1 MSAASALAARGAVAH
16 TRVTQKVRFFTSTS
30 TRSRAAMDRTTARG
44 TVDAKARRHRRV
56 ERGEDG
62 ARAIARAGDGRAG
75 GRGTEGN
82 FMRVFA
88 AVVIPRAVVAR
99 PKTPMDARR
108 RRRVVLSPLR
118 HRAWA
123 FATTR
128 GLEGG
133 DEG

>member
-1 MSAASALAARGAVAH
+1 
-16 TRVTQKVRFFTSTS
+16 
-30 TRSRAAMDRTTARG
+30 MDRTTARG

-108 RRRVVLSPLR
+108 RRRVVLSALR